1 MTHFLAG
8 GTSFGTTDNSG
19 RPYKPSRAALTADIV
34 IVLRVVATA
43 VLFTALLVSFNPFPD
58 VLKPGASVPLNMLGY
73 TSLSLGV
80 IASHVLLTGRSTLK
94 ALFSIAWLVLILPLP
109 LSMIGTDWPSD
120 SVRAMLFTFATMVAA
135 TGLLT
140 LPPDANG
147 FRTALIVASLV
158 VLAVCYAG
166 VILWPIRAIH
176 QAYEVEAEHAGMWRG
191 LYSHKNITG
200 PVMAAL
206 VFGGLYLMRSGARL
220 FGLAITGLALFFL
233 IKTGSKTS
241 VALVPVIAGLIV
253 VGPWIVGRAL
263 TAIGLFCSF
272 VGLLA
277 LTVGAV
283 VFPFFGKLLHDL
295 IPGTTFSG
303 RTDLWRFA
311 LDLADPL
318 PIFGFGYGN
327 FWSTPVVENSEK
339 PFELA
344 WDMRGAAHAHN
355 SFLDAIIQ
363 LGWPGFAAVLLVL
376 VLLPLVNY
384 IRCRPGTENRRLA
397 DFFLMVLG
405 FMLLNATLESF
416 FFDRDKATWVLL
428 WISVLGLHMTARLSL
443 AEDAKPTLP
452 HSRSESP

>member
-1 MTHFLAG
+1 MTSLP
-8 GTSFGTTDNSG
+8 SVPYFGAVDSHG
-19 RPYKPSRAALTADIV
+19 ALFQPSRADLTAALV
-34 IVLRVVATA
+34 NVLRVGAAA

-58 VLKPGASVPLNMLGY
+58 VLKPGASVPLNQIGY
-73 TSLSLGV
+73 TALSLGV

-94 ALFSIAWLVLILPLP
+94 ALFSVAWLVLILPLP
-109 LSMIGTDWPSD
+109 LSMIGTGWPSD
-120 SVRAMLFTFATMVAA
+120 SVRAMLFTFATMIAA

-140 LPPDANG
+140 LPPDAKG
-147 FRTALIVASLV
+147 FRAALIVASLV
-158 VLAVCYAG
+158 VLVMCYAG
-166 VILWPIRAIH
+166 VMLWPIRAIH

-191 LYSHKNITG
+191 IYSHKNITG

-206 VFGGLYLMRSGARL
+206 VFGGIYLLRSGNRL
-220 FGLAITGLALFFL
+220 FGLAITGLALLFL
-233 IKTGSKTS
+233 VKTGSKTS

-311 LDLADPL
+311 LDLANPL
-318 PIFGFGYGN
+318 PLFGFGYGN
-327 FWSTPVVENSEK
+327 FWSTPLVEESEK

-363 LGWPGFAAVLLVL
+363 LGWPGFAVVLLVL
-376 VLLPLVNY
+376 VLLPLINY

-416 FFDRDKATWVLL
+416 LFDRDKPAWVLL

-443 AEDAKPTLP
+443 SEDLRPAIL
-452 HSRSESP
+452 HRRA